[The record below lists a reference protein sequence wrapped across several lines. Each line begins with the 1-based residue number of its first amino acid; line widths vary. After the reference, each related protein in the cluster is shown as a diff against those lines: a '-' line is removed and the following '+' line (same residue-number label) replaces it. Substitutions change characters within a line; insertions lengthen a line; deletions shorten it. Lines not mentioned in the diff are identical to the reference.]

1 MTAHSHDQWVQKM
14 AKYILGTDDFEGRF
28 SRARGKIWK
37 ESMSMNLNKFWYNNL
52 GVFGDVMGYQ
62 KEPLPFQPQDQG
74 WTSSE
79 RNVDLVSDKQ
89 AQYPV
94 FICLWAPISQISC
107 LVEGKSGGIL

>member
-1 MTAHSHDQWVQKM
+1 
-14 AKYILGTDDFEGRF
+14 
-28 SRARGKIWK
+28 
-37 ESMSMNLNKFWYNNL
+37 
-52 GVFGDVMGYQ
+52 MGYQ

-94 FICLWAPISQISC
+94 FICL
-107 LVEGKSGGIL
+107 